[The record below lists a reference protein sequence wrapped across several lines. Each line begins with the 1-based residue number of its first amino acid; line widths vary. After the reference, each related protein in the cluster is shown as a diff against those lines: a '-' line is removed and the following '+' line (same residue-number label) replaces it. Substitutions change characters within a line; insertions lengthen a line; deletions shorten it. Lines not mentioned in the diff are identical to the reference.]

1 MKITRNDLYSFGAKK
16 IIAIGYCSAHYLL
29 NQETRIGYNAGVY
42 GHNYDAYYIDGI
54 IITTGYR
61 PIGEHVDYDL
71 LQEYELKAEKVLSY
85 ENKAPYDEKAAE
97 VQRLLREFV
106 SKL

>member
-1 MKITRNDLYSFGAKK
+1 
-16 IIAIGYCSAHYLL
+16 
-29 NQETRIGYNAGVY
+29 VY
-42 GHNYDAYYIDGI
+42 GWNYDAYYVDGV

-61 PIGEHVDYDL
+61 PIGEQVNYDL
-71 LQEYELKAEKVLSY
+71 LREYETRAEKVLSY
-85 ENKAPYDEKAAE
+85 DNKAPYDEKAAE